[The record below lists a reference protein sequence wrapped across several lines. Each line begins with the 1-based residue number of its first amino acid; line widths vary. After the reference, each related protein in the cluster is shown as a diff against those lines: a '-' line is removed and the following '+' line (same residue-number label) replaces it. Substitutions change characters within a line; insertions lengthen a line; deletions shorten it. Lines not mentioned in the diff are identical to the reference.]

1 MPGGG
6 GCSATGGLFVVFSLL
21 CFVGNGEVGWGVF
34 LFVFVFKDAFVVLIF
49 WSVVL
54 NSLTNQNT
62 ATMVVRVIFV
72 VVVCVRAC
80 VRACVCVCVC
90 SCSQK

>member
-21 CFVGNGEVGWGVF
+21 CFVGKGEELGGVF
-34 LFVFVFKDAFVVLIF
+34 FCLFCFSKMLLFFFFF

-54 NSLTNQNT
+54 NSMTNRT
-62 ATMVVRVIFV
+62 
-72 VVVCVRAC
+72 
-80 VRACVCVCVC
+80 
-90 SCSQK
+90 